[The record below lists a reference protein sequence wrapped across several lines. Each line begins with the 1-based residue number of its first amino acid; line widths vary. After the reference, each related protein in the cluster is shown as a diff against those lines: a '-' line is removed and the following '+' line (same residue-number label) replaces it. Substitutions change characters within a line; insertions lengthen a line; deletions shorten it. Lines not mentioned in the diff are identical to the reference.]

1 MSKNK
6 ILLLS
11 LAAVLCIVGTT
22 GALAQYTAEKETV
35 NNLKID
41 TVDIELQ
48 EFQLDENSSEIEFV
62 NPTQQ
67 IPGATI
73 SKIPRVYNKGS
84 DCWLRV
90 KLDFSIDDENLETVN
105 IDDLNGFVFDNWVKG
120 DDGYYYLIQV
130 LSENDDINIFDSVT
144 IPSEW
149 GNEYKDKNIFVD
161 VTAEAIQTKNF
172 TPDFSSG
179 KPWGVEKAEECVRSR
194 DFERKES
201 NS

>member
-11 LAAVLCIVGTT
+11 LAAVLCIAGTT

-41 TVDIELQ
+41 TVDIALK
-48 EFQLDENSSEIEFV
+48 EFQIDENSSEIEFV

-67 IPGATI
+67 VPGATI

-90 KLDFSIDDENLETVN
+90 KLDFSIDDETLESVN
-105 IDDLNGFVFDNWVKG
+105 IDDLNGFQTDDWVVG
-120 DDGYYYLIQV
+120 DDGYYYFLKTV
-130 LSENDDINIFDSVT
+130 KENTDIDIFESVT
-144 IPSEW
+144 IPAGW
-149 GNEYKDKNIFVD
+149 GNEYIDKIISID
-161 VTAEAIQTKNF
+161 IIAEAIQTKNY

-179 KPWGVEKAEECVRSR
+179 KPWGEEKAEECVRSR

>member
-11 LAAVLCIVGTT
+11 LGAILCVAGTA
-22 GALAQYTAEKETV
+22 GALAQYTAEKEV
-35 NNLKID
+35 ENNLKVD
-41 TVDIELQ
+41 TVDIELE
-48 EFQLDENSSEIEFV
+48 EFQLDENNSEVAFI
-62 NPTQQ
+62 NPLQQ
-67 IPGATI
+67 IPGTTI
-73 SKIPRVYNKGS
+73 SKIPRIYNKGS
-84 DCWLRV
+84 ECWIRV
-90 KLDFSIDDENLETVN
+90 KLDFSIDETLETVD
-105 IDDLNGFVFDNWVKG
+105 IDDLNGFKSDNWVKG

-130 LSENDDINIFDSVT
+130 LSEDTDINIFDSVT

-161 VTAEAIQTKNF
+161 ITAEAIQTKNF

-179 KPWGVEKAEECVRSR
+179 KPWGEEKAEECVRSS

-201 NS
+201 KS